1 MWKPAAVRDKF
12 LGVLEVMIMKLD
24 YIFSPFAFVLGFCEV
39 EYFLNIS
46 SDVTDELTPLHFNK
60 KHRKWINSFWLKI

>member
-1 MWKPAAVRDKF
+1 
-12 LGVLEVMIMKLD
+12 MIMKLD

-60 KHRKWINSFWLKI
+60 KHRK